1 MWPWVYESRKA
12 CKGVKLL
19 WVSLLVTLT
28 KFMRLNLG
36 RLNYSHLSPL
46 PWLVV
51 RCSQACDRICSSH
64 GGQEAKRKALV
75 FQCPQGTAS
84 T

>member
-12 CKGVKLL
+12 CRGVKLL

-36 RLNYSHLSPL
+36 CVNYGHLSPL

-51 RCSQACDRICSSH
+51 RCSQAYDRNLFISRWPGSKEEGICVPVSPGHS
-64 GGQEAKRKALV
+64 
-75 FQCPQGTAS
+75 
-84 T
+84 